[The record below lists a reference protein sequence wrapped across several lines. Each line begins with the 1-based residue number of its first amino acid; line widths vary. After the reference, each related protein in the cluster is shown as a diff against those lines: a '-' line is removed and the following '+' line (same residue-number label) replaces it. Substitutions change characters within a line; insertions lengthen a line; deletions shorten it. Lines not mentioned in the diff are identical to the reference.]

1 MRIFQK
7 LTQIR
12 KMMFGNYVFVN
23 MYVCELVC
31 MDGSE
36 YVWMAKAAAGV
47 R

>member
-12 KMMFGNYVFVN
+12 KIMFGNCVFVS

-31 MDGSE
+31 MDESE
-36 YVWMAKAAAGV
+36 DVWMATAAAGV